1 MNPNALMA
9 MVFRPSPTEPGEPSP
24 RTFFN
29 RINEQREQGTKTKPA
44 RKKRPRK
51 KTKAEIEAEQREE
64 DERKQLAEWWS
75 QGERSKFVPGRELVS
90 AARAIKSHH
99 RFVANG
105 SPWCG
110 PSNVGTWRNFG
121 ECCGTSFRSDD
132 IDGVGSWGRHVRQWE
147 DRDDE

>member
-29 RINEQREQGTKTKPA
+29 RINEQREQRTKTKPV

-64 DERKQLAEWWS
+64 DERKELAELWA
-75 QGERSKFVPGRELVS
+75 QGESTNFVPGRVLLAS
-90 AARAIKSHH
+90 IRAIKS
-99 RFVANG
+99 RQAWIANG
-105 SPWCG
+105 SPRRSVQQE
-110 PSNVGTWRNFG
+110 PWRNYG
-121 ECCGTSFRSDD
+121 ECSGNGLCGYDP
-132 IDGVGSWGRHVRQWE
+132 DGVGSWGRHVRQWE